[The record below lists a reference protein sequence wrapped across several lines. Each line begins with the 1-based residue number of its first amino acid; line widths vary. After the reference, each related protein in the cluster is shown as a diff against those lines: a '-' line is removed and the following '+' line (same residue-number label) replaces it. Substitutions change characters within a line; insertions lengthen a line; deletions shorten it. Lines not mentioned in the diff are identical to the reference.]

1 MSRRSLVVAVVVLSG
16 GVAGAGVAGAATASK
31 VTATLSGKKEIGG
44 KGEENAKGTFSAT
57 FKSGQVCY
65 SLSYSGVQKPLAAHI
80 HKGTSKQNGAI
91 VVDLKPKFGKS
102 KAQSK
107 CVSAKAAVIS
117 AIRKNPAGYYVN
129 IHNNEYPAG
138 AERGQLKAAT

>member
-1 MSRRSLVVAVVVLSG
+1 MSKRSLVIAVVVLSG

-31 VTATLSGKKEIGG
+31 VTASLSGKNEIGA
-44 KGEENAKGTFSAT
+44 KGETNATGKFSAT

-65 SLSYSGVQKPLAAHI
+65 SLSYSGIKSPLAAHI

-91 VVDLKPKFGKS
+91 VVDLKPKFGTS

-107 CVSAKAAVIS
+107 CVTAKASVIS

-129 IHNNEYPAG
+129 IHNKEYPGG
-138 AERGQLKAAT
+138 AERGQLKAG